1 MNLRKLGEH
10 MKDKKIALKTSH
22 DVALTGKYSPDCCN
36 VEVLFEKGQTFQRCP
51 RCERLTIWQLVTVPK
66 GKAA

>member
-10 MKDKKIALKTSH
+10 MKDKKTMLKTSH
-22 DVALTGKYSPDCCN
+22 DCGLTGKYSPDCCN
-36 VEVLFEKGQTFQRCP
+36 VEVLFQKGQTFQRCP
-51 RCERLTIWQLVTVPK
+51 RCERLAVWQLVTVTK